1 MLYHLL
7 YSLHTQI
14 SWFNV
19 FRYITFRSI
28 GAAITAFLILCI
40 LGPKFIRWLQMKQ
53 IGQVVRSDGPESHLS
68 KQGVPTMGGVLILA
82 AMTISTLLWADLTSG
97 LVWLLVGISLF
108 FGAIGAVD
116 DLQKVTKGNSKGL
129 SPRGKLLLQV
139 AGASMV
145 GLYLILHPE
154 YDGRLAIPF
163 FKTFHPDLGWWYI
176 PFTVL
181 VIVGASNAVN
191 LTDGLDGLAA
201 GPVMIS
207 GSVYLIFSYA
217 AGNVIVA
224 QYLQIPYVQGA
235 GEVAVFCGT
244 LIGACLGFLWFNA
257 YPAEIFMGDVGSLSL
272 GGTLGAV
279 SIITKQEFLLAI
291 VGGIFVMEAVSVIL
305 QVGYFKMSGGKRIFL
320 MAPIHHHFEKKG
332 WQEPKVV
339 VRFWI
344 ISIILGLLAL
354 ATLKL
359 R

>member
-40 LGPKFIRWLQMKQ
+40 LGPKFIRWLQLKQ

-97 LVWLLVGISLF
+97 LVWLLIGISLF
-108 FGAIGAVD
+108 FGAIGAID